1 MKTITAVWLWLVS
14 LVTPFLLLMAAIQI
28 LFNPWFLS
36 LEYNRTGFPADG
48 YGFTTSERLKFG
60 NLSLEYMRNK
70 EGIEWL
76 GAIQMADGN
85 PLYNE
90 RELSHMLD
98 VKILLNQA
106 VSIWMICLGLV
117 LFTGVTAWRAGKIQK
132 FWKALSRGGWITIG
146 IILAVLI
153 YVAISFSQ
161 LFTWFH
167 KIFFTGDTWLFLY
180 TDSLIRLFPMQLWQD
195 AFIWM
200 GSIALAGALIL
211 ALLVG
216 KLAKKNQEPR

>member
-1 MKTITAVWLWLVS
+1 
-14 LVTPFLLLMAAIQI
+14 
-28 LFNPWFLS
+28 
-36 LEYNRTGFPADG
+36 
-48 YGFTTSERLKFG
+48 
-60 NLSLEYMRNK
+60 
-70 EGIEWL
+70 
-76 GAIQMADGN
+76 
-85 PLYNE
+85 
-90 RELSHMLD
+90 
-98 VKILLNQA
+98 
-106 VSIWMICLGLV
+106 
-117 LFTGVTAWRAGKIQK
+117 
-132 FWKALSRGGWITIG
+132 RGGWITIG

-153 YVAISFSQ
+153 SVAISFSQ

-216 KLAKKNQEPR
+216 KLAKKNQGAR